1 MKPIA
6 TFLPT
11 SPKSAG
17 TQHPPNHLVMAIE
30 VKRMRQLGT
39 PKAENSRAIFMMPVI
54 LEDRYS
60 EYASS
65 MV

>member
-1 MKPIA
+1 
-6 TFLPT
+6 
-11 SPKSAG
+11 
-17 TQHPPNHLVMAIE
+17 
-30 VKRMRQLGT
+30 MRQLGT